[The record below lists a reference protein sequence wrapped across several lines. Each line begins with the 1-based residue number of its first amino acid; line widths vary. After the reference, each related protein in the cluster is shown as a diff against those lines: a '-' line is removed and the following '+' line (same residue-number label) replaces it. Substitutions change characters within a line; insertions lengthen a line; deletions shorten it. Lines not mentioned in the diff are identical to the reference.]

1 MIHTVLYYFL
11 YTSAVWIYGIGL
23 NRSNVYS
30 ENPKNVL
37 FYAIKIFSTV
47 LITAVLTWLVNAK
60 ILVPVR
66 LAEVYPFVAVLIF
79 IVVSVT
85 GESVVRFLGLS
96 KHNSSEFA
104 VSILIVILSVNESV
118 TLLNCI
124 IVALCCILSFFCI
137 VPILYSIRRRIY
149 ISHPGDEFKNS
160 SLLLISVSILIIM
173 LLVWNVSW
181 LNPGVLK

>member
-1 MIHTVLYYFL
+1 MIYTLLYYFL
-11 YTSAVWIYGIGL
+11 FTSAVWMYGIGL

-30 ENPKNVL
+30 EKPKNYF
-37 FYAIKIFSTV
+37 FYALKITITV
-47 LITAVLTWLVNAK
+47 LLTSMLTWLINTK
-60 ILVPVR
+60 LLIPVG
-66 LAEVYPFVAVLIF
+66 LGELYPFVAVLIF
-79 IVVSVT
+79 ITISVT
-85 GESVVRFLGLS
+85 VESLVRFAGLS
-96 KHNSSEFA
+96 KFSTSEYA
-104 VSILIVILSVNESV
+104 VSILIVFLSVNESV
-118 TLLNCI
+118 GFVNCI

-160 SLLLISVSILIIM
+160 SLLLISISILIVM